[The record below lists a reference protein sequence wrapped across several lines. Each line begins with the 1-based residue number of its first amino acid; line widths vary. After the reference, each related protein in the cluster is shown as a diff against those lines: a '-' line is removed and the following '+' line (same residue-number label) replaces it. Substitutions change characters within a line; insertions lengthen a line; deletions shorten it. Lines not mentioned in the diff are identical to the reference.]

1 MTVDTAANLPLA
13 FVATTPPLLA
23 PAAGFWRR
31 AAAFGIDWT
40 LGAIAMGVAAGLA
53 YVRWDDSDAAATL
66 VFLGGLWLVVPF
78 LLALLT
84 ATGGTPGRRIC
95 GLAVVRIADGGRAGL
110 GSALRRELLGRS
122 LVVTPLVLLGGAGLL
137 GYLWGTRD
145 RLGQTWQDRIG
156 RTTVLDVRRRPVIAQ
171 GPYGPT
177 HVPRVAPAP
186 GGLVYAAWWERFGAW
201 LIDFALVLTAVAT
214 VMVSVAIAIGAA
226 RADGEEVDDTRA
238 AIVTFAAFG
247 ATFIGMALYNAIGIG
262 WRETTLGKQA
272 VGLVVRAE
280 DGSRAG
286 YGRAFNRELLGRVL
300 VEGLLSAFTLGLF
313 WIASGLAAAADRKR
327 QAWHDKMGQTMVVY
341 GRGERRPKAEEAP
354 LPAEADDAGLPA
366 EDVRP
371 AAA

>member
-1 MTVDTAANLPLA
+1 MTASVTPSI
-13 FVATTPPLLA
+13 ATFKTRDA
-23 PAAGFWRR
+23 MGR
-31 AAAFGIDWT
+31 AAAADV
-40 LGAIAMGVAAGLA
+40 GVAL
-53 YVRWDDSDAAATL
+53 
-66 VFLGGLWLVVPF
+66 
-78 LLALLT
+78 
-84 ATGGTPGRRIC
+84 
-95 GLAVVRIADGGRAGL
+95 
-110 GSALRRELLGRS
+110 
-122 LVVTPLVLLGGAGLL
+122 
-137 GYLWGTRD
+137 RD
-145 RLGQTWQDRIG
+145 RLARQSTARMIFAAAPSQAEMLDALARERDIDWRRVTAFHMDEYIG
-156 RTTVLDVRRRPVIAQ
+156 LPS
-171 GPYGPT
+171 G
-177 HVPRVAPAP
+177 AP
-186 GGLVYAAWWERFGAW
+186 ERFGAW

-354 LPAEADDAGLPA
+354 LPAEADDAALPA